1 MPIQKITAFVKSE
14 SVLVISG
21 VLALISCFFTLPSA
35 AYFSYIN
42 YKTLA
47 ILFCLMTVVAGLR
60 AIGIFEILCH
70 FLLSRVRSVR
80 WLMLVMVL
88 LCFFLSMFLTN
99 DVALI
104 TLVPF
109 TLTLMESEKSSG
121 NSERML
127 IHVLVME
134 TISAN
139 LGSMLTPFG
148 NPQNL
153 YLYTAYNFSMGE
165 FIKLMLP
172 YSFISLILVIAG
184 TLCFPLGKINA
195 SSKSDFASEIS
206 LSENRGRLIV
216 YVGLFF
222 LSILSVSRILDY
234 RLVLILVIVAVLIC
248 DRRRFLNVDYSL
260 LLIFVF
266 FFIFIG
272 NIGAITQVDSFLSS
286 VIRGREVLV
295 SILTSQVTSNVPA
308 AILLSDFTE
317 NGKGLVIGTNLG
329 GLGTLIASMAS
340 LITYRFYAQRKNA
353 KNGRYLVYFSLLNA
367 AFLVI
372 LYLFYIFIRL
382 Y

>member
-21 VLALISCFFTLPSA
+21 VLALISCFFTPPSA

-47 ILFCLMTVVAGLR
+47 ILFCLMTVVTGLR

-70 FLLSRVRSVR
+70 FLLSKVRAVR

-109 TLTLMESEKSSG
+109 TLILMESEKSSD

-172 YSFISLILVIAG
+172 YSFISLFLVIAG
-184 TLCFPLGKINA
+184 TLCYPLGKINA

-234 RLVLILVIVAVLIC
+234 RLVLILVIAAVLVC

-260 LLIFVF
+260 LLTFVF

-272 NIGAITQVDSFLSS
+272 NIGAIPQVDRFLSS

-340 LITYRFYAQRKNA
+340 LITYRFYAQRKEA
-353 KNGRYLVYFSLLNA
+353 KNGRYLVYFSLFNV